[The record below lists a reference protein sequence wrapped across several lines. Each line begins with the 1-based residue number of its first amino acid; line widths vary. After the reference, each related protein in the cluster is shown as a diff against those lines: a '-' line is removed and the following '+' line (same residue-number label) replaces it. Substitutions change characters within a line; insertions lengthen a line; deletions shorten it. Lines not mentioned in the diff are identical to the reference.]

1 MNQSSFS
8 LAGEVA
14 LVTGAARGIGQAIA
28 LGLAGCGA
36 DVALD
41 DILVDGLEETAQKVR
56 KLGRNSLT
64 IEADLRTLEGRDK
77 IVKEALTRFGK
88 VDILVNDAALP
99 PLRAPALETDETGWD
114 NIMDTNLKGLFFLSL
129 AVAKEA
135 MIPQKRGKIINI
147 ASIAG
152 FQPLWGQG
160 VYCISKAG
168 VIMVTQVLASEW
180 AEYGIR
186 VNAIAP
192 KMVRTKMSER
202 VWTNPER
209 LRNWEQ
215 SIALGRIAVPEDI
228 VGAVIYFA
236 SDASAYAT
244 GQTLLLNGG
253 IKVGYP
259 SGVAPPKQ

>member
-1 MNQSSFS
+1 
-8 LAGEVA
+8 
-14 LVTGAARGIGQAIA
+14 
-28 LGLAGCGA
+28 
-36 DVALD
+36 
-41 DILVDGLEETAQKVR
+41 
-56 KLGRNSLT
+56 
-64 IEADLRTLEGRDK
+64 
-77 IVKEALTRFGK
+77 
-88 VDILVNDAALP
+88 
-99 PLRAPALETDETGWD
+99 
-114 NIMDTNLKGLFFLSL
+114 
-129 AVAKEA
+129 

-202 VWTNPER
+202 VWTSPER